1 MSNVTRTA
9 PQNLSIKNTFVNA
22 SSLGATQIIAG
33 QPGMSIRVISVAIVT
48 TLANSVK
55 FLSSATDISATFPLG
70 ATGGLVCSFN
80 EHGWFQTAVGE
91 ALSVNLSVATVTGVQ
106 INYIIL

>member
-9 PQNLSIKNTFVNA
+9 PQQPSIKNTFIN
-22 SSLGATQIIAG
+22 SSSSGATQIIAA
-33 QPGMSIRVISVAIVT
+33 QNGMSIRVIDAALVS
-48 TLANSVK
+48 TLANTIK
-55 FLSSATDISATFPLG
+55 FQSNATDISASFPLG
-70 ATGGLVCSFN
+70 ANGGLVLPFN

-91 ALSVNLSVATVTGVQ
+91 ALNINLSVGTATGIS